1 MGDAQF
7 QSQGKAAFRPALQIV
22 HNTVHLLSLHGLQ
35 NIRQGSCAHILAAPE
50 RGQHPEAGP
59 AYEFRLHLRGYDCP
73 ALCRSKFLSGFRLR
87 RIDAGKALRET
98 CPHVAGFLRESLFER
113 RCSLAGGFP
122 LIIGNEPAA
131 CLREQNLSEIRTLNG
146 FQHGGEL
153 GHPFLPGMEHD
164 EIGMGGE
171 NKIPGFHILV
181 PGTAGTLNKCENFRV
196 PAAEILQD
204 VSDE

>member
-98 CPHVAGFLRESLFER
+98 WREASR
-113 RCSLAGGFP
+113 
-122 LIIGNEPAA
+122 
-131 CLREQNLSEIRTLNG
+131 
-146 FQHGGEL
+146 
-153 GHPFLPGMEHD
+153 
-164 EIGMGGE
+164 
-171 NKIPGFHILV
+171 
-181 PGTAGTLNKCENFRV
+181 
-196 PAAEILQD
+196 
-204 VSDE
+204 

>member
-1 MGDAQF
+1 MTALPFAGASF
-7 QSQGKAAFRPALQIV
+7 FPA
-22 HNTVHLLSLHGLQ
+22 SA
-35 NIRQGSCAHILAAPE
+35 S
-50 RGQHPEAGP
+50 
-59 AYEFRLHLRGYDCP
+59 
-73 ALCRSKFLSGFRLR
+73 
-87 RIDAGKALRET
+87 
-98 CPHVAGFLRESLFER
+98 AGFLRESLFER

-122 LIIGNEPAA
+122 LIIGNKPAA

-171 NKIPGFHILV
+171 NKISGFHILV

-196 PAAEILQD
+196 PAAESLQD